1 MPSRQ
6 RAGAGW
12 VCRRAARSLS
22 CAGWVAVGAL
32 AAACGNSDPTRGGT
46 APAPE
51 GSGATAPGRAGA
63 PARDSSAAADAPTSP
78 GPGSTEGESPLPL
91 GDAVP
96 PASPGDPAT
105 GPALP
110 APVAAAPIELDG
122 RQLLVGGLPLFLR
135 GVCWNPVPRG
145 AQHPEG
151 LDFSGFVEQDARE
164 MAALGVNVVRTYEP
178 LLDTAVLDRLGAA
191 GIRVINSVYPWG
203 GAPASVV
210 VERVRAVKD
219 HPALLMWAIGN
230 EWNYNGLYV
239 GLPQAEALAR
249 LNEVAALI
257 RAEDP
262 LHPIAT
268 IYGELPDADTL
279 QAMPNVDVWGI
290 NAYRGIGFGDL
301 FESWRALSGAP
312 MFVSEYGADAYNA
325 NLPGYDPESQARA
338 VASLAGEI
346 RSQSSAGT
354 ALGVALGG
362 TVFEWADEWWKDAAG
377 SLGEQDVGGVAPGG
391 GPYPDQVFNE
401 EWWGIV
407 DIERG
412 HRPAFDALQSVFSGA
427 LAPPR

>member
-1 MPSRQ
+1 
-6 RAGAGW
+6 
-12 VCRRAARSLS
+12 V
-22 CAGWVAVGAL
+22 
-32 AAACGNSDPTRGGT
+32 
-46 APAPE
+46 
-51 GSGATAPGRAGA
+51 
-63 PARDSSAAADAPTSP
+63 
-78 GPGSTEGESPLPL
+78 
-91 GDAVP
+91 
-96 PASPGDPAT
+96 
-105 GPALP
+105 
-110 APVAAAPIELDG
+110 
-122 RQLLVGGLPLFLR
+122 PLFLR

-151 LDFSGFVEQDARE
+151 LDFTGFAEQDARE

-178 LLDTAVLDRLGAA
+178 LLDTAVLDRLAAA

-312 MFVSEYGADAYNA
+312 MFISEYGADAYNA

-346 RSQSSAGT
+346 RSQSSADV
-354 ALGVALGG
+354 AAGVALGG
-362 TVFEWADEWWKDAAG
+362 TLFEWADEWWKDAAG
-377 SLGEQDVGGVAPGG
+377 SLSEQDVGGVAPGG

-412 HRPAFDALQSVFSGA
+412 HRPAFDALQRVFSGA